1 MNADEIINW
10 ALAFSVGLVIGG
22 SCVLACVAWEY
33 GRRAKREFREMN
45 KHASREDM
53 QW

>member
-1 MNADEIINW
+1 MSADQIISW

-22 SCVLACVAWEY
+22 ACVLAGVAWEY
-33 GRRAKREFREMN
+33 GRRAKQEFREMN
-45 KHASREDM
+45 KRASREDL